1 MSIEGTFTFD
11 PEDPIY
17 GEHFPG
23 YAVVPGSL
31 IVGAFLGEAD
41 KVEGGVSPF
50 GLIENFRFLEF
61 VAPGA
66 YPFSMEKAADGIRC
80 RLYHKGKTVVTGIL
94 KKAP

>member
-1 MSIEGTFTFD
+1 MSIEGTFYFD
-11 PEDPIY
+11 PEDLIY
-17 GEHFPG
+17 REHFPG
-23 YAVVPGSL
+23 HAVVPGSL
-31 IVGAFLGEAD
+31 IAGAFLEEAGKAD
-41 KVEGGVSPF
+41 ETASCC

-66 YPFSMEKAADGIRC
+66 YPFSMEKAEGGIRC